1 MRHRDAEERIVL
13 VERGSSGFN
22 WFVIGAAL
30 GAGLGLLF
38 APASGRDT
46 RKKLERGLGG
56 LKERAEEQLEELAD
70 GLQEGKEKIRSRIER
85 WVDSDHEAESGEEG
99 EEEEDAPH
107 PPSAREELER
117 RLSQARSRRRRA
129 EPEEEEPVA

>member
-13 VERGSSGFN
+13 VERGSSGFG
-22 WFVIGAAL
+22 WFVLGAAL

-46 RKKLERGLGG
+46 RKKIERGLGD

-70 GLQEGKEKIRSRIER
+70 GLEEGKEKIRARIER
-85 WVDSDHEAESGEEG
+85 WVDADRDERDPDD
-99 EEEEDAPH
+99 EEEEATPR
-107 PPSAREELER
+107 PPTAREELER
-117 RLSQARSRRRRA
+117 RLSQARSRRRRP